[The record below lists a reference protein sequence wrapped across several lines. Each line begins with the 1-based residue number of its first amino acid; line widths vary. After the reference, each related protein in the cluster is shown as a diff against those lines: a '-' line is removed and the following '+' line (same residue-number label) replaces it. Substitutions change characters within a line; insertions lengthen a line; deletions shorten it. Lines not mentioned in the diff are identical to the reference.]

1 MTKTEKMMEN
11 PLVSLGLIKEAV
23 GNILMTNDDVNALAM
38 PYLDDEDYSFED
50 NWFGCKIG
58 ENIHGQVKDNRLI
71 GHCKNVPYMDETI
84 TDTRSIILM
93 ETYPIKFHNSVIDYN
108 LVINVVSHR
117 DVMELNDDEKS
128 EWHKKGYT
136 GNRVDMICQAINLAL
151 TDESIKDSFGIGT
164 MRLDTRTSQLQSF
177 KPNTNFYGRTIVYR
191 IDDINME
198 LLCQ

>member
-23 GNILMTNDDVNALAM
+23 GNILMMNDDVNTLVM

-58 ENIHGQVKDNRLI
+58 ENIHGQVKDNRLL
-71 GHCKNVPYMDETI
+71 GHCKDVPYMDETI

-117 DVMELNDDEKS
+117 DVLELNDVVKS

-151 TDESIKDSFGIGT
+151 TDDMIKDSFGIGT

-177 KPNTNFYGRTIVYR
+177 KPNTNFYGRTMVYR

-198 LLCQ
+198 LLCK

>member
-23 GNILMTNDDVNALAM
+23 GNILMTNNDVSSLAM

-58 ENIHGQVKDNRLI
+58 KNIHGQVKDSRLL
-71 GHCKNVPYMDETI
+71 GHCKDVPYMDETI

-93 ETYPIKFHNSVIDYN
+93 ETYPASISTSIIDYT
-108 LVINVVSHR
+108 LVINVICHR
-117 DVMELNDDEKS
+117 DVIKLDDDEKS
-128 EWHKKGYT
+128 EWRKKGYA
-136 GNRVDMICQAINLAL
+136 GNRLDMICQAINLAL

-177 KPNTNFYGRTIVYR
+177 KPNTNFYGRTMVYR

-198 LLCQ
+198 LLCK

>member
-23 GNILMTNDDVNALAM
+23 GNILMMNDDVVDLVM
-38 PYLDDEDYSFED
+38 PYIDDDNYSFED

-58 ENIHGQVKDNRLI
+58 KNMNGQIKDARLI

-93 ETYPIKFHNSVIDYN
+93 ETYPSTSTSIIDYT
-108 LVINVVSHR
+108 LVINVVCHR
-117 DVMELNDDEKS
+117 DVIKLDDNEKS
-128 EWHKKGYT
+128 EWREKGYA
-136 GNRVDMICQAINLAL
+136 GNRLDMICQAINIAL
-151 TDESIKDSFGIGT
+151 TDESIKDSFGIGA

-177 KPNTNFYGRTIVYR
+177 KPNTNFYGRTMVYR

-198 LLCQ
+198 LLCK

>member
-23 GNILMTNDDVNALAM
+23 GNILMTNDDVNTLAM

-58 ENIHGQVKDNRLI
+58 ENIHGQVKDNRLL
-71 GHCKNVPYMDETI
+71 GHCKDVPYMDETI
-84 TDTRSIILM
+84 TDTPSII
-93 ETYPIKFHNSVIDYN
+93 DYT
-108 LVINVVSHR
+108 LVINVVCHR
-117 DVMELNDDEKS
+117 DVIKLDDDERS
-128 EWHKKGYT
+128 EWREKGYA
-136 GNRVDMICQAINLAL
+136 GNRLDMICQAINLAL

-177 KPNTNFYGRTIVYR
+177 KPNTNFYGRTMVYR

-198 LLCQ
+198 LLCK